1 MKKFSRRAALLS
13 VGGVAGYILSG
24 KLRPNLPSLTGTRKI
39 SSQANPLLLNDASG
53 LSATPVNKHLT
64 VKDDYQGGLRDSV
77 RAALKEAKQ
86 TKIPLNVGAARHSM
100 GGQAIPREGIALTFE
115 NSAVEIDTD
124 NSVYRVHAG
133 ARWSQVIA
141 ALDQQGWSPKV
152 TQANN
157 DFGVAATFSVNAHGW
172 PVPFGPMGTTVRA
185 IRMIMPSG
193 ELLECSRH
201 QNQQLFNHAMGGYG
215 LIGVI
220 TDLDVEMV
228 RNTRLVSAFQHMPAE
243 DFSSAFKSAVENNAV
258 KMAYGRVKVE
268 RDDFFN
274 RILMRTYSKAD
285 NQADLP
291 AASGSGVVS
300 RLSREIYRAQLGNET
315 MKSFRWWNETVIGP
329 KVIDGEVTRN
339 SLINEP
345 VKTLADRNP
354 DRTDIIHEYFVDF
367 DRFNEFLLIC
377 REVIP
382 ASFQELLNVTLRY
395 IATDNESILAYAT
408 TPRIAAVL
416 SFSQEVT
423 QRAEADMQ
431 RMTQQLIEQV
441 LDIGGTYY
449 LPYRPHAT
457 IEQFTRA
464 YPNCAKFANAKN
476 NYDQKLVL
484 RNNLWDAYL
493 SKL

>member
-1 MKKFSRRAALLS
+1 MKKFTRRATLLA
-13 VGGVAGYILSG
+13 VGGATGYMLSS
-24 KLRPNLPSLTGTRKI
+24 KLRPNLPTMSGTIKV
-39 SSQANPLLLNDASG
+39 SNSADPLLLNDASG
-53 LSATPVNKHLT
+53 LSATPVNQHLT
-64 VKDDYQGGLRDSV
+64 IRDDYRGALRDNV
-77 RAALKEAKQ
+77 RTALKEAIQSNK
-86 TKIPLNVGAARHSM
+86 PLNVGAARHSM
-100 GGQAIPREGIALTFE
+100 GGQAIPREGIALTFD
-115 NSAVEIDTD
+115 NPAVEIDSD
-124 NSVYRVHAG
+124 NSIYRVHAG

-141 ALDQQGWSPKV
+141 ALDPQGWSPKV

-172 PVPFGPMGTTVRA
+172 PVPFGPMGSTVRS

-193 ELLECSRH
+193 ELVECSRL
-201 QNQQLFNHAMGGYG
+201 QNQQLFNHTMGGYG

-243 DFSSAFKSAVENNAV
+243 DFSKEFKSAVENNTV

-274 RILMRTYSKAD
+274 RILMRTYSEAD
-285 NQADLP
+285 NQSNLP

-300 RLSREIYRAQLGNET
+300 KLSREIYRAQLGNET

-329 KVIDGEVTRN
+329 KIIDGEITRN
-339 SLINEP
+339 SVINEP

-367 DRFNEFLLIC
+367 DRFDEFLSIC

-395 IATDNESILAYAT
+395 IDTDNESILAYAT
-408 TPRIAAVL
+408 TPRIAAVM
-416 SFSQEVT
+416 SFSQEMT

-431 RMTQQLIEQV
+431 RMTQQLIERV

-457 IEQFTRA
+457 MEQFTRA
-464 YPNCAKFANAKN
+464 YPNCEKFSTAKK
-476 NYDQKLVL
+476 NYDPDLML
-484 RNNLWDAYL
+484 RNNLWDTYL
-493 SKL
+493 SRL

>member
-1 MKKFSRRAALLS
+1 MKKFTRRATLLA
-13 VGGVAGYILSG
+13 VGGATGYMLSS
-24 KLRPNLPSLTGTRKI
+24 KLRPNLPTMSGTIKV
-39 SSQANPLLLNDASG
+39 SNSADPLLLNDASG
-53 LSATPVNKHLT
+53 LSATPVNQHLT
-64 VKDDYQGGLRDSV
+64 IRDDYRGALRDNV
-77 RAALKEAKQ
+77 RTALKEAIQSNK
-86 TKIPLNVGAARHSM
+86 PLNVGAARHSM
-100 GGQAIPREGIALTFE
+100 GGQAIPREGIALTFD
-115 NSAVEIDTD
+115 NPAVEIDSD
-124 NSVYRVHAG
+124 NSIYRVHAG

-141 ALDQQGWSPKV
+141 ALDPQGWSPKV

-172 PVPFGPMGTTVRA
+172 PVPFGPMGSTVRS

-193 ELLECSRH
+193 ELVEC
-201 QNQQLFNHAMGGYG
+201 
-215 LIGVI
+215 
-220 TDLDVEMV
+220 
-228 RNTRLVSAFQHMPAE
+228 SAFQHMPAE
-243 DFSSAFKSAVENNAV
+243 DFSKEFKSAVENNTV

-274 RILMRTYSKAD
+274 RILMRTYSEAD
-285 NQADLP
+285 NQSNLP

-300 RLSREIYRAQLGNET
+300 KLSREIYRAQLGNET

-329 KVIDGEVTRN
+329 KIIDGEITRN
-339 SLINEP
+339 SVINEP

-367 DRFNEFLLIC
+367 DRFDEFLSIC

-395 IATDNESILAYAT
+395 IDTDNESILAYAT
-408 TPRIAAVL
+408 TPRIAAVM
-416 SFSQEVT
+416 SFSQEMT

-431 RMTQQLIEQV
+431 RMTQQLIERV

-457 IEQFTRA
+457 MEQFTRA
-464 YPNCAKFANAKN
+464 YPNCEKFSTAKK
-476 NYDQKLVL
+476 NYDPDLML
-484 RNNLWDAYL
+484 RNNLWDTYL
-493 SKL
+493 SRL